1 MASTSAQRIKRLIFK
16 LNEALTQHEGKV
28 SQRDLCQ
35 LMGITIGTMT
45 KYMRGE
51 VDPRDIRTRITF
63 NLSKVLKITPEAL
76 YNYFETGKQTTTIT
90 VEQVQSWIRSECG
103 QEDLPSILDSLAFS
117 QKKILSGEA
126 IEKVAVFGEP
136 IKGVSKGGVVLIRKS
151 FEKIFKDECEK
162 RGLTTV
168 EAVKDMTP
176 KIQEIWN
183 PEYWGNLINILSS
196 GIFDAV
202 DEKVMF
208 ETYRDHGN
216 KCPMIEL
223 LEQWTGTAQQDLK
236 DTCVA
241 AMILN

>member
-1 MASTSAQRIKRLIFK
+1 MDSTSAQRIKRLIFK

-117 QKKILSGEA
+117 QKKILAGEVT
-126 IEKVAVFGEP
+126 EKLAVFGQP
-136 IKGVSKGGVVLIRKS
+136 IKGVKKEGVVIIRKS

-162 RGLTTV
+162 RGLSTV

-176 KIQEIWN
+176 KIQDIWN
-183 PEYWGNLINILSS
+183 PEYWGNLMNILSS
-196 GIFDAV
+196 GIFDAI

-208 ETYRDHGN
+208 ETYRDHAN
-216 KCPMIEL
+216 QCPMIEL